1 MDKYTIVEFEHTRQ
15 VYNWLQY
22 FAPED
27 LEREFKKASFSVK
40 EFYSDVAGSPYDQKS
55 SEFAIIANKV

>member
-1 MDKYTIVEFEHTRQ
+1 